1 MTVKDIIVLGAS
13 AGGVAFMIAMAALLG
28 FRTAAKL
35 DQAELERLA
44 AEEGAKLE
52 AAAIDARG
60 RAAIARLSGGKL
72 LVARVLADGV
82 ATRAARPE
90 QVALRLRK
98 GRLTAGFGDLGFPP
112 VSMRLDT
119 PPDWLQTLAGEK
131 R

>member
-13 AGGVAFMIAMAALLG
+13 AGGVAFMVAMAALLG

-52 AAAIDARG
+52 AAAIDTRG

-112 VSMRLDT
+112 VSMRLDA